1 MLNRSGEVV
10 ARIPTQRETSVES
23 YRLEHRHGRFFVEA
37 TSGVWYTLSLYGAN
51 ATYKWQKVCDP
62 RRAGGVELVTML
74 DWIGHEGPVG
84 ITRQGEI
91 YFPEDGHLSQ
101 LSDGIRG
108 PIEVLDV
115 SPCGEWVLIEHSQ
128 LPRRERSFVSLTSA
142 RRQVAAASL
151 SARQMAAVQWVHP
164 TRSHLHRHFTAGGS
178 DSGGQLTLV
187 SRKGQI
193 WTIAVRG
200 SDLWL
205 RPNVMHALDSVV
217 RNRTRTF
224 SQRVSLPD
232 AAFHLDLATWQD
244 GSQMYLDSRGL
255 LHLRSSD
262 PGIPE
267 ATLVLADGAV
277 TGWSADGRT
286 WGNPYYTGHPTNSVA
301 SDIFTEV
308 LRPFVE
314 RLT

>member
-1 MLNRSGEVV
+1 
-10 ARIPTQRETSVES
+10 
-23 YRLEHRHGRFFVEA
+23 
-37 TSGVWYTLSLYGAN
+37 
-51 ATYKWQKVCDP
+51 
-62 RRAGGVELVTML
+62 ML

-91 YFPEDGHLSQ
+91 YFPESGHLSK

-115 SPCGEWVLIEHSQ
+115 SPCGEWVLIEQSQ
-128 LPRRERSFVSLTSA
+128 LPRRKRSFVSLTSA
-142 RRQVAAASL
+142 KRQPAPASL
-151 SARQMAAVQWVHP
+151 RARQMAAVQWVRP
-164 TRSHLHRHFTAGGS
+164 TRSHLHRHFTAAGG
-178 DSGGQLTLV
+178 DRGGQLTLV

-193 WTIAVRG
+193 WTMALRG

-205 RPNVMHALDSVV
+205 RPTAMFTVDSAA
-217 RNRTRTF
+217 RTQKF
-224 SQRVSLPD
+224 GQRVSLPN
-232 AAFHLDLATWQD
+232 AAFYLDLATWQD
-244 GSQMYLDSRGL
+244 GSQVYLDSRGL

-267 ATLVLADGAV
+267 ATLVLTDGVV

-286 WGNPYYTGHPTNSVA
+286 WGDAYFTGHPTNSAA